1 MRIFPRKIQLLFAGL
16 LLVGSIANLV
26 PMMAQAQSVSQTTIK
41 QEMTQA
47 LEARKS
53 EFTLSVGTVSY
64 HQLGVLF
71 QLVLNSHDYL
81 GNVIAQYGF
90 SYLPGTLTIQVSYRE
105 NAAQYRA
112 VVRRVGQLLATQILK
127 KGMDAFQKEKAIHDY
142 IITHVVYDTSLQD
155 YTAYDALFLHQ
166 ATCQGFALLTYEM
179 LKQAGITNRI
189 VVGTANNSFSTG
201 SHAWNEVLLA
211 GHWYQLDTTWDDPVP
226 FQKNRLLYAYFNL
239 TNAQLQ
245 ADHTWQQTAYPVA
258 TTNYIATLMHASKRQ
273 DRAILQAPGL
283 QAETPA
289 YTFSNLT
296 DLQRAFDQWQKNLP
310 MTVQFR
316 MKTQDL
322 AQLQMLNIRGSIR
335 YSYQTDPRDPRFS
348 IIVLTEK

>member
-142 IITHVVYDTSLQD
+142 IITHVVS
-155 YTAYDALFLHQ
+155 
-166 ATCQGFALLTYEM
+166 
-179 LKQAGITNRI
+179 
-189 VVGTANNSFSTG
+189 S
-201 SHAWNEVLLA
+201 
-211 GHWYQLDTTWDDPVP
+211 
-226 FQKNRLLYAYFNL
+226 
-239 TNAQLQ
+239 
-245 ADHTWQQTAYPVA
+245 
-258 TTNYIATLMHASKRQ
+258 
-273 DRAILQAPGL
+273 
-283 QAETPA
+283 
-289 YTFSNLT
+289 
-296 DLQRAFDQWQKNLP
+296 
-310 MTVQFR
+310 
-316 MKTQDL
+316 
-322 AQLQMLNIRGSIR
+322 
-335 YSYQTDPRDPRFS
+335 
-348 IIVLTEK
+348 